1 MSREVL
7 LRHQHAVAASKA
19 PQISRLRSAPLALV
33 DVAVAIRIQ
42 LLERGLE
49 ARRHQQVLE
58 VRVAAGLEELDHLL
72 VVLHLLRS
80 TSELPLVSAGESKAP
95 SRRTRTADGIN
106 NFSLLERAAPVG
118 VDHAEDRARRVQE
131 LDAELLV
138 RPLRRALAPLLLD
151 LELLDA
157 LREAPVDGFLPA
169 RVLILYLYAAATT
182 RRWRND
188 GGRRATRHSSA
199 STSPL
204 LSVSRI
210 SRAFCSRGG
219 WSKNCRFSSPHV
231 LRNLMTFCERREV

>member
-33 DVAVAIRIQ
+33 DVAVAVRIQ

-58 VRVAAGLEELDHLL
+58 IRVAAGLEELDDLL
-72 VVLHLLRS
+72 VVLHG
-80 TSELPLVSAGESKAP
+80 V
-95 SRRTRTADGIN
+95 N
-106 NFSLLERAAPVG
+106 HFSLLERAAPVG
-118 VDHAEDRARRVQE
+118 VDHAEHRARRVQE

-157 LREAPVDGFLPA
+157 LREAPVDGLLPA
-169 RVLILYLYAAATT
+169 RVRSVDGERTT
-182 RRWRND
+182 
-188 GGRRATRHSSA
+188 
-199 STSPL
+199 
-204 LSVSRI
+204 
-210 SRAFCSRGG
+210 
-219 WSKNCRFSSPHV
+219 
-231 LRNLMTFCERREV
+231 